1 MAINWQGITE
11 GKTSLRE
18 RNQEVTFLKKKKEVS
33 FRKVNFEMPFRHQE
47 LMSKNRIGY

>member
-1 MAINWQGITE
+1 MAINWQGTTE

-18 RNQEVTFLKKKKEVS
+18 RNQEVS

-47 LMSKNRIGY
+47 LVSKNRIGY